1 MSLADRGRARDRGL
15 QSGSGLALECE
26 AVGVTAGK
34 LVAVSVLVTV
44 VSSGGCSRS
53 GECTRGGVGV
63 RIWVCE
69 FGRYLATARSTVRR
83 EVKVSENQSYH

>member
-1 MSLADRGRARDRGL
+1 MSLADRVRARDRGL

-26 AVGVTAGK
+26 AMGK
-34 LVAVSVLVTV
+34 LMAVSVLVTV

-63 RIWVCE
+63 RSWVWE